1 MLTTMFQTGYK
12 PPLQKDPR
20 NFPLEKA
27 QAVVPTPPSYKT
39 DLTGMPVFMQY
50 QQPDCV
56 ENGVTYAKEY
66 FDFKQSGTVTDLSR
80 RSLVIPTVAQDGIPY
95 DEGTSLQTALN
106 VAHNQGIAEASLF
119 PDDHTMT
126 VDAFVTGPIP
136 PAAVSNALTHKIA
149 SYAFV
154 TDLSQVG
161 LQNAIYQN
169 GLVLI
174 GIDIDDA
181 WWTSKTGETSWAKSD
196 ILPIRPPTGTSTTD
210 ATYSRHI
217 VALYGYDEQYFYF
230 VNWWSNQWAS
240 DLVNGNLGTDGGFG
254 YFGIND
260 LPSIY
265 EAATIVDLTPDQ
277 ITAIKQ
283 DLQQVTVEVQDIDP
297 VSPTAPQQESLIEEV
312 IEEIEKLI

>member
-1 MLTTMFQTGYK
+1 MPKSMLHTGYK

-27 QAVVPTPPSYKT
+27 QPVVPFPTSFKT
-39 DLTGMPVFMQY
+39 DLTGMPVFMQSE
-50 QQPDCV
+50 QPDCV
-56 ENGVTYAKEY
+56 ENGVTYVKTY
-66 FDFKQSGTVTDLSR
+66 FDFKQSGVVTDFSR

-106 VAHNQGIAEASLF
+106 VAHNQGISEAQYFS
-119 PDDHTMT
+119 DDHTMT
-126 VDAFVTGPIP
+126 TEAFVTGPVP
-136 PAAVSNALTHKIA
+136 PAAVVNALTHKIS

-154 TDLSQVG
+154 TDLTQAG
-161 LQNAIYQN
+161 LQSAIYQN

-174 GIDIDDA
+174 GIDIDNA

-196 ILPIRPPTGTSTTD
+196 ILPIRPPTGTAITD
-210 ATYSRHI
+210 TTYSRHI

-265 EAATIVDLTPDQ
+265 EAATLVDITPEQ
-277 ITAIKQ
+277 IAALKQ
-283 DLQQVTVEVQDIDP
+283 DTQQLATKIQNIDP
-297 VSPTAPQQESLIEEV
+297 VSPTAPQQESLIEEIIQD
-312 IEEIEKLI
+312 IEEII